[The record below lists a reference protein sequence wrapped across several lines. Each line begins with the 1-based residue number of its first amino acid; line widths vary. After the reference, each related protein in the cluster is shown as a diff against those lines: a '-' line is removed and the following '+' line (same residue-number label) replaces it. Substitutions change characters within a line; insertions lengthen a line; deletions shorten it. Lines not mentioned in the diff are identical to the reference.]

1 MKSRTLLFLA
11 CVVVASHTVLAQSS
25 LRNLA
30 QSSLRGDDSATV
42 KVDQMFAEWDKTISP
57 GCALG
62 IIEDGEMTYQ
72 RGYGMANLDY
82 GIPISTS
89 SVFYIGSVS
98 KQFAAASVALL
109 AAQDKLSLDDDIRQ
123 YLQEIPDYG
132 TPINIRHLIHHVS
145 GLRDFWTLVALA
157 GLPTDNVY
165 TDEDVLEV
173 ASRQKSLNFTPG
185 EEYLYSNTNYLLLA
199 MIVKRVSGQSLREYA
214 DANLF
219 APLGMDRTIFN
230 DDHTRIVK
238 NRVSGYAPR
247 QGGGF
252 QLSMVNN
259 DLVGQGGLWTTVED
273 LAHWDQNFYL
283 ADVGGSAFIEQLLTR
298 GTLTNGEELDYAFGL
313 NVTEHEG
320 KRMVTHGG
328 AMGGYRAVL
337 TRFPDDRFSVALL
350 CNLSTTSPSRL
361 ALRIADLYLFGK
373 DPSEGSPPSPTTNA
387 GAGAAEE
394 LEPFALTEEER
405 SAYAGDYFSDELRA
419 TYRIAVKDGGL
430 YFTHRNALTAALEP
444 TERDAFRSGPATL
457 RFEHDPG
464 GRISGFLLDA
474 GRVRNLRFV
483 RQ

>member
-1 MKSRTLLFLA
+1 MKSRTLLSLA
-11 CVVVASHTVLAQSS
+11 FIVAASHTVLAQSPTS
-25 LRNLA
+25 R
-30 QSSLRGDDSATV
+30 SDDSATA
-42 KVDQMFAEWDKTISP
+42 KVDQVFAQWDKTISP

-62 IIEDGEMTYQ
+62 IIEDGEMTYK

-123 YLQEIPDYG
+123 YLPEIPDYG

-165 TDEDVLEV
+165 TDEDVLEF
-173 ASRQKSLNFTPG
+173 ASRQKGLNFTPG

-219 APLGMDRTIFN
+219 VPLGMDQTLFN

-247 QGGGF
+247 EGGGF
-252 QLSMVNN
+252 ALSMVNN

-298 GTLTNGEELDYAFGL
+298 GALTNGEELDYAFGL
-313 NVTEHEG
+313 NVTEYEG

-328 AMGGYRAVL
+328 AMGGYRAAL

-350 CNLSTTSPSRL
+350 CNLSTTNPSRL

-373 DPSEGSPPSPTTNA
+373 DPSDGSPPSPTTNA
-387 GAGAAEE
+387 GDGVTEE
-394 LEPFALTEEER
+394 QENPFALTEEER
-405 SAYAGDYFSDELRA
+405 STYAGDYFSDELRT
-419 TYRIAVKDGGL
+419 TYRIAVKAGAL
-430 YFTHRNALTAALEP
+430 YFTHRNALTTTLEP
-444 TERDAFRSGPATL
+444 TERDEFRSGPATL
-457 RFEHDPG
+457 KFEHGPG
-464 GRISGFLLDA
+464 GRISGFILDA